1 MSKSRG
7 KSGKHSK
14 NNNGSK
20 RKRRKPL
27 FDVIIG
33 NPPYQDDKVGDSKS
47 MNPVYDK
54 FMEQSFEVASSVEL
68 ITPARFLF
76 NAGATSKQWNRERLD
91 DPHFKV
97 LRYEPDASRVFNNVD
112 VKGGVAITYRDT
124 DREYEPIG
132 TFIPDPILA
141 SIDGKVWWSQHQTAL
156 QSIVSGQENYHLS
169 DDAFYDHPELSE
181 LQSQGHTQDIKSS
194 AFSRLDNTLFFE
206 NKPDDGDE
214 YVQFIGL
221 IDGKR
226 AWRWIKRRYI
236 TEPSDFNAYKIIFP
250 ASNGSGAL
258 GEVLSTPLIGTPL
271 IGYTQTF
278 IAAGPFTTRHEAEAC
293 MKYVKTRFAR
303 VMLGVLKV
311 TQSNTRDVWARVP
324 MQDFTT
330 SSDIDW
336 LQPIP
341 DIDHQ
346 LYEKYELDEHEIRF
360 IEDHVMS
367 MA

>member
-76 NAGATSKQWNRERLD
+76 NAGATPKQWNRERLD
-91 DPHFKV
+91 DAHFKV
-97 LRYEPDASRVFNNVD
+97 LRYEPDTSKVFNNVD
-112 VKGGVAITYRDT
+112 VKGGIAVTYRDA

-132 TFIPDPILA
+132 TFIPDQTLA
-141 SIDGKVWWSQHQTAL
+141 SIDGKVWKCSSRSLNSIFRPQTKMKT
-156 QSIVSGQENYHLS
+156 SIDSEQPDERRIRPNYFVRFP
-169 DDAFYDHPELSE
+169 DVFVTGKDARHSVAIIGL
-181 LQSQGHTQDIKSS
+181 
-194 AFSRLDNTLFFE
+194 N
-206 NKPDDGDE
+206 DDGSRVTR
-214 YVQFIGL
+214 YVNINL
-221 IDGKR
+221 IDD
-226 AWRWIKRRYI
+226 
-236 TEPSDFNAYKIIFP
+236 PNLNNYKVLLP
-250 ASNGSGAL
+250 GSNGSGSL

-271 IGYTQTF
+271 IGCTGTF
-278 IAAGPFTTRHEAEAC
+278 LQIGDFHVRHEAEAC

-311 TQSNTRDVWARVP
+311 TQSNAAATWARVP
-324 MQDFTT
+324 LQDFTT
-330 SSDIDW
+330 DSDIDW
-336 LQPIP
+336 SQPVP
-341 DIDHQ
+341 DIDRQ
-346 LYEKYELDEHEIRF
+346 LYEKYGLDEREIWF
-360 IEDHVMS
+360 IEEHVRS